1 MNGRENTA
9 MPAWKHM
16 FSKDDAAGM
25 VDWLIDW
32 KNSVELKLDLDK
44 VKETWTQLEM

>member
-1 MNGRENTA
+1 